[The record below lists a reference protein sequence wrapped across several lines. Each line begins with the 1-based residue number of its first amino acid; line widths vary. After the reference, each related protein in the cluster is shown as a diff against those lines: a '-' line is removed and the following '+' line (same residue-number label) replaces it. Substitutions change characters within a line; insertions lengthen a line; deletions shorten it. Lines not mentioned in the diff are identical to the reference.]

1 MFSRLIESVFYQ
13 LVLLFLIRFNSFQF
27 NVIYEQYLYYIL
39 NISCKAPLGIVGN
52 GAIKKSIIL
61 II

>member
-27 NVIYEQYLYYIL
+27 NVIYEQYLYYFKYFL
-39 NISCKAPLGIVGN
+39 
-52 GAIKKSIIL
+52 
-61 II
+61 